1 MGLST
6 CRRTL
11 TPSKTPGADGILHD
25 DLGETGR
32 ALNVT
37 EADLD
42 EARAIARTFTFD
54 DTQRV
59 RGIAPVWQ
67 IWFHTHHLI
76 AAQLMAQVHKQH
88 SRDPNFPIQII
99 DKIEHFLSK
108 GLQISPLPS

>member
-42 EARAIARTFTFD
+42 EAREIARTFTFD

-59 RGIAPVWQ
+59 RGIAPVGQ
-67 IWFHTHHLI
+67 VLVQYSPSHRRSVDGTG
-76 AAQLMAQVHKQH
+76 AQTAF
-88 SRDPNFPIQII
+88 SRSQLPHPNHRQ
-99 DKIEHFLSK
+99 DRTLS
-108 GLQISPLPS
+108 